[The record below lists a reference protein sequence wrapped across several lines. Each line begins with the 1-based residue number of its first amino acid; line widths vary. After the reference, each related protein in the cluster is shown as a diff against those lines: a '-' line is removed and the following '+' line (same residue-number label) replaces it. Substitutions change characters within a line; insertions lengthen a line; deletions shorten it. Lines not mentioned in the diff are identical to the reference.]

1 MQAYIKKS
9 IPSKLQ
15 VHIGSVKDLI
25 IEGGQCIG
33 VLLES
38 GEEIR
43 SSAVIITTGTF
54 LGGKCYI
61 GNEEI

>member
-15 VHIGSVKDLI
+15 VHLGSVRDLI
-25 IEGGQCIG
+25 IEEGRCKG

-38 GEEIR
+38 GEELR
-43 SSAVIITTGTF
+43 SSSVIITTGTF
-54 LGGKCYI
+54 LGGRCYI
-61 GNEEI
+61 G